1 MVLEAME
8 AKESVS
14 SLFLNSDA
22 HASAISERKMGKE
35 HNLAHRKTVITLGSS
50 VPRREEW
57 LSRLKDATTVRVKHF
72 SSRTKY
78 LVAGSVT
85 DSLYRRAV
93 ALGILIV
100 SQEFVERC
108 QRLEPQDDIERVAED
123 CRLPRF
129 AGLTIAFLGFNDE
142 IIEDHARTVE
152 SNGGHVTTSTLEATH
167 VVVAPDVRPPASCH
181 GKYLVTMDWFQ
192 QSMDLGWCAN
202 EKCFEYTWVE
212 PAPRLRP
219 RNSFL
224 KFQRRRREECSAK
237 KYKRYQL
244 CLELFKTEVNCLKAS
259 DFLVRLF
266 EENIHVPTDANDIM
280 FGVYAVMRK
289 AHDKIVQR
297 MGQVLDTWNDDSTIG
312 DIFVEESSL
321 LTEAYTPYFHV
332 LETSLQ
338 YLKENRK
345 KNAKF
350 NAFIVDKER
359 DRSLGKQ
366 KVEYLLNVP
375 FQQITSRIPA
385 SLKEIRNQTTSIDP
399 DYEPLGDA
407 LSVIDRM
414 LVTINE
420 SKRVGAESEAIFKKI
435 DDLPS
440 HILRSPQQFV
450 CALQFLSIPNGHSVW
465 NTFVVELLLFK
476 NCLLMT
482 EKLGDSVTCGAFLR
496 RKTAKTMKFIEH
508 CDLIRIRAV
517 RIILNSED
525 ERILVIVVRNPTKDA
540 EWCVQIVYPDDMI
553 NQFLMKLV
561 EEVFLATGRRIP
573 VDVGCSAE
581 FDDTTLND
589 SRFSSATSKVLRWV
603 TLRKSRRSMSRSITT
618 AAAAFEQK

>member
-1 MVLEAME
+1 
-8 AKESVS
+8 
-14 SLFLNSDA
+14 
-22 HASAISERKMGKE
+22 
-35 HNLAHRKTVITLGSS
+35 
-50 VPRREEW
+50 
-57 LSRLKDATTVRVKHF
+57 
-72 SSRTKY
+72 
-78 LVAGSVT
+78 
-85 DSLYRRAV
+85 
-93 ALGILIV
+93 
-100 SQEFVERC
+100 
-108 QRLEPQDDIERVAED
+108 
-123 CRLPRF
+123 
-129 AGLTIAFLGFNDE
+129 
-142 IIEDHARTVE
+142 
-152 SNGGHVTTSTLEATH
+152 
-167 VVVAPDVRPPASCH
+167 
-181 GKYLVTMDWFQ
+181 MDWFQ

-280 FGVYAVMRK
+280 FGVYAGMRK

-359 DRSLGKQ
+359 DRSLGKAHSSISYSALISRRNKDKERDRSLGKQ

-399 DYEPLGDA
+399 DYEPLGDVVCMKCKIRNQTTSIDPDYEPLGDA

-420 SKRVGAESEAIFKKI
+420 SKRVGAEK
-435 DDLPS
+435 
-440 HILRSPQQFV
+440 
-450 CALQFLSIPNGHSVW
+450 
-465 NTFVVELLLFK
+465 
-476 NCLLMT
+476 
-482 EKLGDSVTCGAFLR
+482 
-496 RKTAKTMKFIEH
+496 
-508 CDLIRIRAV
+508 
-517 RIILNSED
+517 D
-525 ERILVIVVRNPTKDA
+525 ERILVIVVRNPTKDAEWCVQIVYRRNPTKDA

-589 SRFSSATSKVLRWV
+589 SRFSSATSKVFLATGRRIPV
-603 TLRKSRRSMSRSITT
+603 DVGCSAEFDDTTLNDISCCPTFVWRRIYGGHSKFVESIMKADLGRDFFRSEVRASSQAIQ
-618 AAAAFEQK
+618 ASSG